1 MQLVAGYHFFL
12 PEQERTPDGSVVNHA
27 PAAMGMRQLG
37 WWPVLYT
44 RTGNPAEVVAQ
55 AREAG
60 AIGLKLYQDLD
71 SSQVARLVAAAH
83 AAGMPVWGHG
93 WIQPASVL
101 EQAQAGQDGVVHA
114 AGFAG
119 ELLDRDTRDTL
130 RTSSALLSVT
140 ADSATAEAAG
150 RAAVLAAIDSL
161 AARGTFLEP
170 TLRVTQLA
178 AARARNSRRRAQ
190 TLPSRY
196 ALAAN
201 AFGFEVTRL
210 AVERGVRITAGT
222 DHVAYGPAAE
232 QVELADELQLLV
244 DSVGLAPGRALL
256 AATRDAALAIG
267 APARDLG
274 TIERGK
280 IADLVLFSASP
291 LDDIRNVRRVEWVMQ
306 EGVMHEPDRLRGP

>member
-1 MQLVAGYHFFL
+1 V
-12 PEQERTPDGSVVNHA
+12 S
-27 PAAMGMRQLG
+27 
-37 WWPVLYT
+37 
-44 RTGNPAEVVAQ
+44 Q

-71 SSQVARLVAAAH
+71 SLQVARLVAAAH

-114 AGFAG
+114 AGLAG
-119 ELLDRDTRDTL
+119 ELVDRDTRDTL
-130 RTSSALLSVT
+130 RKSSDLLRVT
-140 ADSATAEAAG
+140 ADSATARAAG
-150 RAAVLAAIDSL
+150 RASVLAAIDSL

-178 AARARNSRRRAQ
+178 AARARSSRRRAQ

-201 AFGFEVTRL
+201 TFGFEVTRL

-222 DHVAYGPAAE
+222 DHVAYGPEAE

-244 DSVGLAPGRALL
+244 DSVGLSPARALL

-267 APARDLG
+267 APAKNLG
-274 TIERGK
+274 TIEVGK
-280 IADLVLFSASP
+280 LADLVLFSASP
-291 LDDIRNVRRVEWVMQ
+291 LEDIRNVRRVEWVMR
-306 EGVMHEPDRLRGP
+306 EGVVHEPERLRGP